1 MASDSVAKGSIQL
14 SLDATA
20 MNEGLKKAANKAKQ
34 GGESVGKQLKG
45 SLNEQLGSKFGGE
58 SVLASF
64 GKAGMIGAAVAA
76 AAYLS
81 KEMAGVVMRTE
92 EYNRQLERSVKLN
105 AQWSSMIG
113 DNITRTVSA
122 LGEFGK
128 VAATDEGLDARTQAI
143 RRMRDE
149 LGKVET
155 QIHRTEKEADK
166 WSSMWKGKDQF
177 QFWMTGSRAEQE
189 KVHRDAVN
197 ALRDSHS
204 EKLKLIQQE
213 ERLLNELREARTVA
227 GKTAI
232 RGIKQEHEDAAR
244 NLNLKPWEQW
254 RQKIVD
260 IKREFG
266 LLAQDEAELN
276 RLGLQ
281 RQQAEANRDLVEQ
294 IKTTRNELAAV
305 FGEQVKISE
314 EIALEEFVRRGADNA
329 QIERMK
335 LLIAMKKRLTDQ
347 YTPLTGIERGTAA
360 EISFRGQQ
368 KFNDAKDRALAD
380 MVERFNA
387 IGQAQ
392 GQKLAQVVGLL
403 LKIATNT
410 GMQKPEI

>member
-1 MASDSVAKGSIQL
+1 
-14 SLDATA
+14 
-20 MNEGLKKAANKAKQ
+20 
-34 GGESVGKQLKG
+34 
-45 SLNEQLGSKFGGE
+45 
-58 SVLASF
+58 
-64 GKAGMIGAAVAA
+64 
-76 AAYLS
+76 
-81 KEMAGVVMRTE
+81 
-92 EYNRQLERSVKLN
+92 
-105 AQWSSMIG
+105 
-113 DNITRTVSA
+113 
-122 LGEFGK
+122 
-128 VAATDEGLDARTQAI
+128 
-143 RRMRDE
+143 
-149 LGKVET
+149 
-155 QIHRTEKEADK
+155 
-166 WSSMWKGKDQF
+166 
-177 QFWMTGSRAEQE
+177 
-189 KVHRDAVN
+189 
-197 ALRDSHS
+197 
-204 EKLKLIQQE
+204 
-213 ERLLNELREARTVA
+213 VA

-314 EIALEEFVRRGADNA
+314 EIALEEFVRRGADQA